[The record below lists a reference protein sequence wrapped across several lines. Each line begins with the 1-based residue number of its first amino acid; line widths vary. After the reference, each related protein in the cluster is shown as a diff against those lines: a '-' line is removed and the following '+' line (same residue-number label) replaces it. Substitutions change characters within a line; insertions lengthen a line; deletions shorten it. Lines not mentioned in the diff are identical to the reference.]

1 MSENTVHF
9 WLNRRAMGVVAA
21 ALAGAAL
28 VGGTG
33 AAAAVDPTTART
45 SAGCYFANDAE
56 RAQNIQTCTVPSAA
70 MGSTVTVKVRPST
83 QSAGQQEQ
91 AVYLLGGITSTSDTL
106 ASGYGDKYNLVMVE
120 GSSNAWTSDWVAPPR
135 DSNGHTLV
143 NQTGGTYNPRW
154 ETFIGTELP
163 KYLNENFDI
172 DETDNAIVG
181 LSENGGQAVNI
192 ALKYPT
198 LFKVALSVSGY
209 YQTDNPLGYFLVPYA
224 LKTRTGVS
232 NALNDMW
239 GSPFAPGNTWAENDV
254 TNRIGLSKDNGQ
266 TIIVTAGN
274 GIITSKEEFDE
285 LFSHGGL
292 QEVVA
297 GVALEQLSYVSAHLL
312 QFVAALVGAPV
323 QGIYNN
329 GTHSWLNWG
338 AHTDEYADQVEAGLE
353 KYQKTP
359 PSTASRVA
367 QPPVAHE
374 ATVQAAPTSTA
385 VTSATAETK
394 SYAVTVPADVATGAA
409 PAPSSDTAGSSS
421 VPVANTSESEP
432 KDVEAGGATPVET
445 PVPGSD
451 TSTEKV
457 GDVVSP
463 PVDHS
468 SESTP
473 AETAASEKATPS
485 ATAP

>member
-135 DSNGHTLV
+135 DSNGNTLV

-232 NALNDMW
+232 NALRTCGAVLSRPGTPGPRTMSPT
-239 GSPFAPGNTWAENDV
+239 GSDC
-254 TNRIGLSKDNGQ
+254 R
-266 TIIVTAGN
+266 
-274 GIITSKEEFDE
+274 
-285 LFSHGGL
+285 
-292 QEVVA
+292 
-297 GVALEQLSYVSAHLL
+297 
-312 QFVAALVGAPV
+312 
-323 QGIYNN
+323 
-329 GTHSWLNWG
+329 
-338 AHTDEYADQVEAGLE
+338 
-353 KYQKTP
+353 KTTGR
-359 PSTASRVA
+359 PSSSRRATASSPRRRSS
-367 QPPVAHE
+367 
-374 ATVQAAPTSTA
+374 TSC
-385 VTSATAETK
+385 S
-394 SYAVTVPADVATGAA
+394 P
-409 PAPSSDTAGSSS
+409 TAGSKRSS
-421 VPVANTSESEP
+421 LVLPWSSSRMSPHICSSSSQRSWVRP
-432 KDVEAGGATPVET
+432 CR
-445 PVPGSD
+445 GS
-451 TSTEKV
+451 TT
-457 GDVVSP
+457 
-463 PVDHS
+463 
-468 SESTP
+468 
-473 AETAASEKATPS
+473 
-485 ATAP
+485 TAPIRG